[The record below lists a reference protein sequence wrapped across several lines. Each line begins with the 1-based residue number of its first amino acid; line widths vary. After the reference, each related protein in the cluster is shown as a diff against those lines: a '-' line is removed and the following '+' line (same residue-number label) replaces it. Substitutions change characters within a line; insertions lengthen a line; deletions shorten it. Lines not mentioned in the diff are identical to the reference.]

1 MILLLRIVPFY
12 DLLIFPNKL
21 GIMNKRMRS
30 VSVLMF
36 MGQENHVR
44 TNQPKQF
51 ARDEHLP
58 SESLVTEGLHR
69 WEEAGVQEH
78 VQVTMKI
85 QFSEMILSVQISVQ
99 GPDTLFTQTGIRCIC
114 IYILSDHL
122 YIIFTF
128 PSVFF
133 HVSHLKLM
141 LKKAVRLL
149 FSNAQ
154 MWKLRL

>member
-1 MILLLRIVPFY
+1 MILLLQIVPFY

-69 WEEAGVQEH
+69 WEEAGV
-78 VQVTMKI
+78 
-85 QFSEMILSVQISVQ
+85 
-99 GPDTLFTQTGIRCIC
+99 
-114 IYILSDHL
+114 
-122 YIIFTF
+122 
-128 PSVFF
+128 
-133 HVSHLKLM
+133 
-141 LKKAVRLL
+141 
-149 FSNAQ
+149 
-154 MWKLRL
+154 